1 MSNNFKVTIFY
12 LVLSMLTVCTVNNNL
27 DQIILF
33 VIQPIK

>member
-1 MSNNFKVTIFY
+1 MYDNFKITIFY
-12 LVLSMLTVCTVNNNL
+12 LILSMLTVCMVNNNL